1 MQLFSHGEWTRNREG
16 ISKLKKWRDPVETE
30 LLRYFRDTG
39 LNKTPEGQEMI
50 RLYYALSPLVVKVM
64 KEDSEF
70 KEEVKGVI
78 DAILYLMRGEVK

>member
-1 MQLFSHGEWTRNREG
+1 
-16 ISKLKKWRDPVETE
+16 
-30 LLRYFRDTG
+30 

>member
-1 MQLFSHGEWTRNREG
+1 
-16 ISKLKKWRDPVETE
+16 
-30 LLRYFRDTG
+30 

-50 RLYYALSPLVVKVM
+50 RLYYDLSPLVVKVM

-70 KEEVKGVI
+70 KEGVKGVI